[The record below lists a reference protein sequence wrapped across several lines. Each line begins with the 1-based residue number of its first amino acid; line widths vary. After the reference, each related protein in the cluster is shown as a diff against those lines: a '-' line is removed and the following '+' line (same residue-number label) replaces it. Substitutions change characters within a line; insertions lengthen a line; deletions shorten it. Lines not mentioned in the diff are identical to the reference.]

1 LGEFFNRFFSDYFP
15 IFLGQLF
22 SCLPSHRACIATRVS
37 ASCFEGPSQRRAS
50 SASGAKP
57 EAKLG
62 GNARPA
68 AEAWRVT
75 ALRFEYS
82 GSSPKNSILAKIGGE
97 YHELQAEPGRSWRE
111 HNSSFC
117 NGMLYF
123 RDCFPDSHVHNDA
136 TTTISEILHN

>member
-1 LGEFFNRFFSDYFP
+1 VLLSFLKFSFRNTCFIDAPYK
-15 IFLGQLF
+15 
-22 SCLPSHRACIATRVS
+22 ACNAMEMRNVLRTQE
-37 ASCFEGPSQRRAS
+37 ASRR
-50 SASGAKP
+50 K
-57 EAKLG
+57 
-62 GNARPA
+62 ARPALPA

-111 HNSSFC
+111 HHSSFC